1 MVDWGGEER
10 VKEVEEEEEGR
21 LQRKGDGYQVGEG
34 EEGEEGKA
42 ESSSCF
48 HTTEQRSR

>member
-1 MVDWGGEER
+1 MVDWGEEER
-10 VKEVEEEEEGR
+10 VEEVEEEEGR
-21 LQRKGDGYQVGEG
+21 LQRKGDGCQVGEE

-42 ESSSCF
+42 ESSSCC